1 MTIHAPVRSTDQ
13 DGLWDNAAVAANAW
27 RGHAIQIFAQ
37 AELAVSETLEALA
50 AVPGRGAG
58 VRMRRL
64 VGQRFQDLQDALSG
78 PFDGEA
84 GKAADALATFRQHE
98 DLRPLLCHGASKL
111 ALDRH
116 GRWMIV
122 LKLVTFRGRDT
133 ERLSRTFEQQD
144 AEDLLMNIR
153 EDGRRLSSSLQSLRS
168 RLSRGDC

>member
-1 MTIHAPVRSTDQ
+1 MTIHSPLRPADQ
-13 DGLWDNAAVAANAW
+13 DSVWENATAAANAW

-37 AELAVSETLEALA
+37 AELAVSEALETLA
-50 AVPGRGAG
+50 AVPDRGKS

-64 VGQRFQDLQDALSG
+64 VGQRFQDLEDALAG
-78 PFDGEA
+78 PFAGEA
-84 GKAADALATFRQHE
+84 GKATEALGTFRQHE
-98 DLRPLLCHGASKL
+98 ELRPFLCHGASKL

-144 AEDLLMNIR
+144 AEELLTKIR
-153 EDGRRLSSSLQSLRS
+153 ENCRRLTSSLQSLRS
-168 RLSRGDC
+168 RVPRRG